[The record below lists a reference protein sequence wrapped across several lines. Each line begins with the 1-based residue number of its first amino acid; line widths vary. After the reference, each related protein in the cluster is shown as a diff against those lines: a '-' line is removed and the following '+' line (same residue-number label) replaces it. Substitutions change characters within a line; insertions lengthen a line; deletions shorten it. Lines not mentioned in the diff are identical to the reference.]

1 MLYRINP
8 QAFVKAHFLTFR
20 DARTGKMCYFEI
32 ALQFIIA
39 GFASYWHLK
48 NHKVDSDTVG
58 IVISAASIV
67 AGLMLNLMVL
77 IYTLLVSKV
86 DSSKTTSSNLDD
98 FRLLCEETLANIA
111 FSVFLCVVLVVG
123 SLLVLGPEGWLAKSG
138 QGVMIF
144 SGTILIVT
152 LLVVLKRCYALIS
165 YNLGII

>member
-8 QAFVKAHFLTFR
+8 QAFIKAHFLTFR
-20 DARTGKMCYFEI
+20 DARNGKLCHFEI
-32 ALQFIIA
+32 ALQFILA
-39 GFASYWHLK
+39 TFAAYWHLTH
-48 NHKVDSDTVG
+48 HKVDGDTVG

-86 DSSKTTSSNLDD
+86 DSSKTTSSNIDD

-111 FSVFLCVVLVVG
+111 FSVFLCVILVVG
-123 SLLVLGPEGWLAKSG
+123 SLLVLGPEGWLANTG
-138 QGVMIF
+138 QFIMVF

-165 YNLGII
+165 YNLGVI